1 MRVLRHKGH
10 LLRDLAHARPTYGG
24 WTTEEPTQLSP
35 VRTTTCPGT
44 SGCTVDK

>member
-10 LLRDLAHARPTYGG
+10 LLRNRAHASPTYGG

-35 VRTTTCPGT
+35 VRTTTRPGT
-44 SGCTVDK
+44 SGCTHR